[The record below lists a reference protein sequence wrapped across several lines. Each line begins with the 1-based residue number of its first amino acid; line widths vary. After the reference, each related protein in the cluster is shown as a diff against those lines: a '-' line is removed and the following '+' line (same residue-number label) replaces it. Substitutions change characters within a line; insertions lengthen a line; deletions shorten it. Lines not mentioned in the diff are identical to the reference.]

1 MEFISI
7 LWKEKNKKLIK
18 IFLNN
23 KIYFQLDYTYKIK
36 LKYL

>member
-23 KIYFQLDYTYKIK
+23 KKYFQLDYIYKIK

>member
-23 KIYFQLDYTYKIK
+23 KIYFKKINI
-36 LKYL
+36 